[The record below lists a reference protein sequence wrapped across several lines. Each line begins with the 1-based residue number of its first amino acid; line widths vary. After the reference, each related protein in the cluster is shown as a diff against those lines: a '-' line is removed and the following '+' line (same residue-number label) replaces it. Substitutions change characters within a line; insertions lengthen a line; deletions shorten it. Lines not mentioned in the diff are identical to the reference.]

1 MSQWRYVGYIFKK
14 YLLDQFTSSYDLII
28 NFIQG
33 HEEAD
38 KVMQSTIM
46 KEEFVNLI
54 IAEQSIYV
62 QIAEDYVKVHIV
74 KLFPE
79 ICKSIQLHRAEYY
92 LLIHEFHFINKML
105 KNG

>member
-14 YLLDQFTSSYDLII
+14 RLLDQFTASYDLII

-38 KVMQSTIM
+38 KILKSTIV

-79 ICKSIQLHRAEYY
+79 ICKSI
-92 LLIHEFHFINKML
+92 
-105 KNG
+105 